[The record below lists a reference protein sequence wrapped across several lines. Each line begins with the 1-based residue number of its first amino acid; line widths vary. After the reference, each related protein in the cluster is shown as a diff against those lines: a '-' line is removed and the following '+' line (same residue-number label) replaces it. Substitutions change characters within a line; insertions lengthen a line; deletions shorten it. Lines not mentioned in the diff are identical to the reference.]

1 MSNVVVT
8 APIVVVLA
16 VLFVPILIAP
26 AALVAPISIVPVV
39 SAVTAP
45 PSILRVAV
53 PSVIETWL
61 SLVIAIWPSPLPL
74 LVADIVIT
82 LAPAALAVIV
92 RFVVSLLSI
101 FNTPES
107 ISNSWLPQFIVV
119 LPLVAV
125 RPNVPPAVI
134 DALALES
141 IVTVPA
147 STSSVCPAKFI
158 VVVLDVFV
166 IANVL
171 AEVIAI
177 APLLFTLRV
186 TESKSRSAALL
197 ILISPLVVVFMSKL
211 APVTLILE
219 PLLESIVKAP
229 VTSMSKPLPPL
240 ISRSNPPVVIKLLPK
255 NLIPSTV
262 TCPCVELIVN
272 PNAELPF
279 VPVCVIVEADALP
292 IIKLPISKSA
302 LAAPLLPNAVTVAP
316 GSAVKSLNN
325 LNVLS
330 VASL

>member
-1 MSNVVVT
+1 M
-8 APIVVVLA
+8 
-16 VLFVPILIAP
+16 
-26 AALVAPISIVPVV
+26 
-39 SAVTAP
+39 
-45 PSILRVAV
+45 
-53 PSVIETWL
+53 
-61 SLVIAIWPSPLPL
+61 
-74 LVADIVIT
+74 
-82 LAPAALAVIV
+82 
-92 RFVVSLLSI
+92 
-101 FNTPES
+101 
-107 ISNSWLPQFIVV
+107 V

-240 ISRSNPPVVIKLLPK
+240 ISRSNPPVVTRLLPE
-255 NLIPSTV
+255 NVIPTISDRD
-262 TCPCVELIVN
+262 
-272 PNAELPF
+272 F
-279 VPVCVIVEADALP
+279 VVA
-292 IIKLPISKSA
+292 
-302 LAAPLLPNAVTVAP
+302 TVASP
-316 GSAVKSLNN
+316 TVIKEPEKPAEETTTEGVDGETPAEGAEAAKDGDANKKDEKAKDG
-325 LNVLS
+325 
-330 VASL
+330 ASDKKPEDKKPAEKKPAEKK